1 MSLICYPYWKYKFT
15 KLNFVIQVSK
25 GLELVPRNETFDLAE
40 SLQLPIDCVN
50 GMHCA
55 SVIKLGVMSADICRH
70 IISDKQV
77 HDPLQITLL
86 L

>member
-1 MSLICYPYWKYKFT
+1 M
-15 KLNFVIQVSK
+15 SK

-40 SLQLPIDCVN
+40 ALQLPIGCVN

-77 HDPLQITLL
+77 SAPSPTTPYQA
-86 L
+86 